1 MQALIIIIIFEIVVF
16 LIVMNAM
23 DGQTVMMD
31 QMKLIVEVQNLQN
44 AQMVNMIVVKLVAGW
59 VSA

>member
-1 MQALIIIIIFEIVVF
+1 MYKRQF

-31 QMKLIVEVQNLQN
+31 QMKLTVEVQNLQN
-44 AQMVNMIVVKLVAGW
+44 AQMVNLIVAYKVAGW
-59 VSA
+59 VSV

>member
-1 MQALIIIIIFEIVVF
+1 MLALTIIIILEIVVF

-44 AQMVNMIVVKLVAGW
+44 AQMVNMIVAKLVAG
-59 VSA
+59 